1 MKTEGKVASGI
12 VAALVI
18 IFGGLY
24 WHQSTHFNKNTTING
39 VKVGGMNKQQ
49 AYEKVSQTKL
59 NNRVYL
65 DGKLIYEGSSSSNS
79 GFTSADQGKFKT
91 ALKKQFTLFPSSK
104 QRNIKI
110 VPSHQN
116 SQRITSM
123 KHHVQSKIAE
133 LNTTRRA
140 PVNAKVVWQNDKVT
154 TTKPRQG
161 NQYDEK
167 RLMKQLNQQADN
179 PTVRLSKMYTQ
190 PLGASSGEIKHQ
202 KNKLSQLNHRSV
214 TYKVDGSKYKLTSKD
229 VLSKVTYEDGKYH
242 FDTSALKSH
251 VKQINK
257 EKATLGKSFK
267 FKTHSGKVIDT
278 AKGGSYGWKISE
290 TKAGKSLGN
299 ALINNQSTVNAK
311 NDLYGKG
318 YYTGGLGYG
327 VKENHGLGNTYA
339 EVSIA
344 DQKAWF
350 YRDGKEVFSADVVT
364 GKESSGDATPKG
376 VWYIMYQQSPSTLRG
391 TGDSGKS
398 YSQPVNYWSAFTNGG
413 VGFHDASWRSN
424 WSKSA
429 YLTDGSNGCVNM
441 HPSDAGTAY
450 KAIQVHEPVI
460 VY

>member
-1 MKTEGKVASGI
+1 MRTEGKVASGI

-39 VKVGGMNKQQ
+39 INVGGMNKQQ
-49 AYEKVSQTKL
+49 AYDKVSKAKL
-59 NNRVYL
+59 NNKVYL
-65 DGKLIYEGSSSSNS
+65 DGKLIYDGSNRSNS
-79 GFTSADQGKFKT
+79 GFTSADQSKFKT

-104 QRNIKI
+104 KRNLHVTPSNESQQRVSSIKSSVKTKI
-110 VPSHQN
+110 
-116 SQRITSM
+116 
-123 KHHVQSKIAE
+123 QS
-133 LNTTRRA
+133 LNKSRRA
-140 PVNAKVVWQNDKVT
+140 PVNAKVVWQNGKVST
-154 TTKPRQG
+154 TEPRKG
-161 NQYDEK
+161 NQYDVN
-167 RLMKQLNQQADN
+167 RLMKQFDKQADN
-179 PTVRLSKMYTQ
+179 PTVHLSKLYTQ

-202 KNKLSQLNHRSV
+202 KNKLSKLNHRSV
-214 TYKVDGSKYKLTSKD
+214 TYKVAGSSYKLSSKD

-242 FDTSALKSH
+242 FDTTALKT
-251 VKQINK
+251 KLKKINK

-267 FKTHSGKVIDT
+267 FKTHAGKVINT

-299 ALINNQSTVNAK
+299 ALINGKSTVNGK
-311 NDLYGKG
+311 NDIYGTG

-327 VKENHGLGNTYA
+327 VKSNYGLGNTYA

-364 GKESSGDATPKG
+364 GKQSSGDATPKG
-376 VWYIMYQQSPSTLRG
+376 VWYIMYQQSPSTLKG

-413 VGFHDASWRSN
+413 VGFHDASWRTN